1 MKVQPKVKVGLEK
14 KFQKVLKTP
23 DSFAFF
29 EAIHDFIEH
38 IEVNGALAASL
49 SSNTKSNLAL
59 NIPNKYNHLKQ
70 IYQALED
77 ADTKSDA
84 DLGHTRYAVLNE
96 IKKIQNKDVSESNT
110 FWKKRD
116 LFRKLV
122 GEIYNKLIPTE
133 V

>member
-1 MKVQPKVKVGLEK
+1 MKILPKVKVGLEK

-38 IEVNGALAASL
+38 IEENTLAAAL
-49 SSNTKSNLAL
+49 SSNTKANIAL

-77 ADTKSDA
+77 ANTKSDA

-96 IKKIQNKDVSESNT
+96 IKKIQNNDVSESNT

-122 GEIYNKLIPTE
+122 GEIYQKLIPTS

>member
-23 DSFAFF
+23 DGFAFF

-38 IEVNGALAASL
+38 IEVNTLAASL
-49 SSNTKSNLAL
+49 SSNTKANIAL

-77 ADTKSDA
+77 ANTKSDA

-96 IKKIQNKDVSESNT
+96 IKKIQNNDVSESNT

-116 LFRKLV
+116 LFRKISA
-122 GEIYNKLIPTE
+122 EIYKKLIPE
-133 V
+133 ASV

>member
-1 MKVQPKVKVGLEK
+1 MKILPKVKTGLEK

-38 IEVNGALAASL
+38 IEVNTLSAPL
-49 SSNTKSNLAL
+49 SSNTKANIAL

-77 ADTKSDA
+77 ANTKSDA

-96 IKKIQNKDVSESNT
+96 IKKIQNNDVSESNT

-122 GEIYNKLIPTE
+122 GEIYQKLIPTS

>member
-1 MKVQPKVKVGLEK
+1 MKILPKVKVGLEK

-38 IEVNGALAASL
+38 IEVNTLTATL
-49 SSNTKSNLAL
+49 SSNTKANIAL

-77 ADTKSDA
+77 ANTKSDA

-96 IKKIQNKDVSESNT
+96 IKKIQNNDVSESNT

-122 GEIYNKLIPTE
+122 GEIYQKLIPTE

>member
-1 MKVQPKVKVGLEK
+1 MKILPKIKTGLEK

-38 IEVNGALAASL
+38 IEVNTLAASL
-49 SSNTKSNLAL
+49 SSNTKANIAL

-77 ADTKSDA
+77 ANTKSDA

-96 IKKIQNKDVSESNT
+96 IKKIQNNDVSESNT

-122 GEIYNKLIPTE
+122 GEIYQKLIPTS